1 MNGSDQ
7 AGFRLAMK
15 DKWDQLLKK
24 ETSDIIDW
32 KEALDKNANII
43 GSTWV

>member
-1 MNGSDQ
+1 MNGPDQ

-24 ETSDIIDW
+24 ETWNIVDR
-32 KEALDKNANII
+32 KALDKNTNII
-43 GSTWV
+43 GST